1 MDIND
6 YKNTLDN
13 KIVLITGAG
22 GGIGFETAKCFAIM
36 GAKVIILEID
46 KEKGESAERKINSIY
61 KDKVEFYNIDL
72 AEENSI
78 LKMKEY
84 VLDKYGSPDIVFN
97 NAAILHLGEIGK
109 VSSNEWDNSYLV
121 NFKAPVLLVSCFLD
135 EMKKRNRGTF
145 VFVSSSGAASYM
157 GAYEI
162 FKTAQVEL
170 SNTLSMELEN
180 TNIYS
185 YTISPGLVKT
195 ETAMKSIEVVAR
207 SMNISLE
214 EFYEMNKEHIISVED
229 ASLGFALS
237 VLNAKDYNGQ
247 EIGSIQVLNG
257 LEKRNESYRSCNFEL
272 LLRIIKTYE
281 EQYFGWKKRNIFER
295 QWVLRDFKKCVGK
308 SADEVYKIMKS
319 MEKGKGIL
327 TPPEYKLL
335 ETLIVYWEHQY
346 QLLQGFEKNK
356 EKLQENGN
364 IIKGWILDIK
374 TCINKS
380 DC

>member
-1 MDIND
+1 MNIND
-6 YKNTLDN
+6 YKKTLDN

-22 GGIGFETAKCFAIM
+22 GGIGFETAKYFAIM

-46 KEKGESAERKINSIY
+46 KEKGKSAERTINSIY

-72 AEENSI
+72 AKENSI
-78 LKMKEY
+78 LKMKKY
-84 VLDKYGSPDIVFN
+84 VFDKYDCPDIVFN
-97 NAAILHLGEIGK
+97 NAAILHLGAIGK
-109 VSSNEWDNSYLV
+109 VSSNDWDNGYLV
-121 NFKAPVLLVSCFLD
+121 NFKAPVLLVNCFID
-135 EMKKRNRGTF
+135 EMRKRNSGTF
-145 VFVSSSGAASYM
+145 VFVSSSGAAPYM

-195 ETAMKSIEVVAR
+195 ETAMKSIEVVAG

-229 ASLGFALS
+229 AALGFALS
-237 VLNAKDYNGQ
+237 VLKAKEYNGQ

-257 LEKRNESYRSCNFEL
+257 LEKPNESYGSCNFEL
-272 LLRIIKTYE
+272 LSKVIKTYE
-281 EQYFGWKKRNIFER
+281 EQYLGWKERNIFER
-295 QWVLRDFKKCVGK
+295 QWVLRDFKKCVGM
-308 SADEVYKIMKS
+308 SADEVYKLMISMKKS
-319 MEKGKGIL
+319 KGIL
-327 TPPEYKLL
+327 STDEHKLL
-335 ETLIVYWEHQY
+335 ESLIDYWEHQF

-356 EKLQENGN
+356 EKLQENSN

-374 TCINKS
+374 TCINKT
-380 DC
+380 

>member
-1 MDIND
+1 MNIND
-6 YKNTLDN
+6 YKKTLYN

-22 GGIGFETAKCFAIM
+22 GGIGFETAKYFAIM
-36 GAKVIILEID
+36 GAKVIILEIN
-46 KEKGESAERKINSIY
+46 KEKGESAEKIINSIY
-61 KDKVEFYNIDL
+61 KDKVEFYNINL

-78 LKMKEY
+78 LKMKKY
-84 VLDKYGSPDIVFN
+84 VLDKYGCPDIVFN

-109 VSSNEWDNSYLV
+109 VSSNDWDNGYLV
-121 NFKAPVLLVSCFLD
+121 NFKAPVLLVNCFIG
-135 EMKKRNRGTF
+135 EMRKRNSGTF
-145 VFVSSSGAASYM
+145 VFVSSSGAVAYM

-195 ETAMKSIEVVAR
+195 ETAMKSIEVVAK

-229 ASLGFALS
+229 AALGFALS
-237 VLNAKDYNGQ
+237 VLNAKEYNGQ

-257 LEKRNESYRSCNFEL
+257 LENKNESYESCNFEL
-272 LLRIIKTYE
+272 LSRVIKTYE
-281 EQYFGWKKRNIFER
+281 EQYLGWKERNIFER

-319 MEKGKGIL
+319 MEKSKGIIS
-327 TPPEYKLL
+327 TDEYKLL
-335 ETLIVYWEHQY
+335 ESLIVYWEHQY
-346 QLLQGFEKNK
+346 KLLQGFEKNK
-356 EKLQENGN
+356 EKLQENSN

-374 TCINKS
+374 TCINKQR
-380 DC
+380 

>member
-1 MDIND
+1 MNIND
-6 YKNTLDN
+6 YKKTLDN

-46 KEKGESAERKINSIY
+46 KEKGENAEKIINSIY
-61 KDKVEFYNIDL
+61 KDKVEFYNINL

-78 LKMKEY
+78 LKMKKY
-84 VLDKYGSPDIVFN
+84 VLDKYGCPDIVFN

-109 VSSNEWDNSYLV
+109 VSSNDWDNGYLV
-121 NFKAPVLLVSCFLD
+121 NFKAPVLLVNCFID
-135 EMKKRNRGTF
+135 EMRKRNSGTF
-145 VFVSSSGAASYM
+145 VFVSSSGAVAYM

-195 ETAMKSIEVVAR
+195 ETAMKSIEFVAK

-229 ASLGFALS
+229 AALGFALS
-237 VLNAKDYNGQ
+237 VLNANEYNGQ

-257 LEKRNESYRSCNFEL
+257 LENKNESYESCNFEL
-272 LLRIIKTYE
+272 LSKVIKTYE
-281 EQYFGWKKRNIFER
+281 EQYLGWKERNIFER

-319 MEKGKGIL
+319 MEKSKGIL
-327 TPPEYKLL
+327 STDEYKLL
-335 ETLIVYWEHQY
+335 ESLIVYWEHQY
-346 QLLQGFEKNK
+346 KLLQGFENNK
-356 EKLQENGN
+356 EKLQENSN

-374 TCINKS
+374 TCINKQR
-380 DC
+380 

>member
-1 MDIND
+1 MNIND
-6 YKNTLDN
+6 YKKTLDN

-22 GGIGFETAKCFAIM
+22 GGIGFETVKYFVIM
-36 GAKVIILEID
+36 GAKVIILENN
-46 KEKGESAERKINSIY
+46 KEKGESAEKIINSIY
-61 KDKVEFYNIDL
+61 KDKVEFYNINL

-84 VLDKYGSPDIVFN
+84 VLNKYGCPDIVFN

-109 VSSNEWDNSYLV
+109 VSSNDWDNGYLV
-121 NFKAPVLLVSCFLD
+121 NFKAPVLLVNCFID
-135 EMKKRNRGTF
+135 EMRKRNSGTF
-145 VFVSSSGAASYM
+145 VFVSSSGAVAYM

-195 ETAMKSIEVVAR
+195 ETAMKSIEVVAK

-214 EFYEMNKEHIISVED
+214 EFYEMNKQHIISIED
-229 ASLGFALS
+229 AALGFALS
-237 VLNAKDYNGQ
+237 VLNAKEYNGQ

-257 LEKRNESYRSCNFEL
+257 LENKNESYESCNFEL
-272 LLRIIKTYE
+272 LSKVIKTYE
-281 EQYFGWKKRNIFER
+281 EQYLGWKERNIFER

-308 SADEVYKIMKS
+308 SADEVYKMMKS
-319 MEKGKGIL
+319 MEKSKGIL
-327 TPPEYKLL
+327 STDEYKLL
-335 ETLIVYWEHQY
+335 ESLIVYWEHQY
-346 QLLQGFEKNK
+346 ELLQGFEKNK
-356 EKLQENGN
+356 EKLQENSN
-364 IIKGWILDIK
+364 IIKGWVLDIK
-374 TCINKS
+374 TCINKQR
-380 DC
+380 

>member
-1 MDIND
+1 MNIND
-6 YKNTLDN
+6 YKKTLYN

-22 GGIGFETAKCFAIM
+22 GGIGFETAKYFAIM
-36 GAKVIILEID
+36 GAKVIILEIN
-46 KEKGESAERKINSIY
+46 KEKGESAEKIINSIY
-61 KDKVEFYNIDL
+61 KDKVEFYNINL

-78 LKMKEY
+78 LKMKKY
-84 VLDKYGSPDIVFN
+84 VLDKYGCPDIVFN

-109 VSSNEWDNSYLV
+109 VSSNDWDNGYLV
-121 NFKAPVLLVSCFLD
+121 NFKAPVLLVNCFIG
-135 EMKKRNRGTF
+135 EMRKRNSGTF
-145 VFVSSSGAASYM
+145 VFVSSSGAVAYM

-195 ETAMKSIEVVAR
+195 ETAMKSIEVVAK

-229 ASLGFALS
+229 AALGFALS
-237 VLNAKDYNGQ
+237 VLNAKEYNGQ

-257 LEKRNESYRSCNFEL
+257 LENKNESYESCNFEL
-272 LLRIIKTYE
+272 LSRVIKTYE
-281 EQYFGWKKRNIFER
+281 EQYLGWKERNIFER

-319 MEKGKGIL
+319 MEKSKGIIS
-327 TPPEYKLL
+327 TDEYKLL
-335 ETLIVYWEHQY
+335 ESLIVYWEHQY
-346 QLLQGFEKNK
+346 ELLQGFEKNK
-356 EKLQENGN
+356 EKLQENSN

-374 TCINKS
+374 TCINKQR
-380 DC
+380 